1 MVTMV
6 TTVVLVAYN
15 TLHDHGSG
23 LSPGPTHAQMHII
36 AMLNIICGT
45 YITWNMRGCTGWAA
59 FPKALPYPRR
69 SQGRLLLSAK
79 VLTNKQV
86 IRGGLSLGHVSHSHS
101 LPKNIIC
108 HLSNKFLPCQRT
120 VCHVIHTVCHIIV
133 RTDCTDWYS
142 QHPFFSCLPF

>member
-1 MVTMV
+1 MV
-6 TTVVLVAYN
+6 TTVVLAAYN

-36 AMLNIICGT
+36 TMLNIICGT
-45 YITWNMRGCTGWAA
+45 YITRNMRGCIGWAA

-86 IRGGLSLGHVSHSHS
+86 IRGGL
-101 LPKNIIC
+101 
-108 HLSNKFLPCQRT
+108 
-120 VCHVIHTVCHIIV
+120 
-133 RTDCTDWYS
+133 
-142 QHPFFSCLPF
+142 